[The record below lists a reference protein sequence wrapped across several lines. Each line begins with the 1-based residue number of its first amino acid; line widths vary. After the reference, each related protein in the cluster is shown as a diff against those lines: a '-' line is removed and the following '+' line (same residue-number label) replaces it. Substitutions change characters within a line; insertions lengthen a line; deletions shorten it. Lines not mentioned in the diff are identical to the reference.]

1 MKLFPKR
8 YHPPGTPPGTLVSV
22 AEAERPIVCQ
32 WIECGE
38 EGLAVHDGLDAD
50 LVRTRIETGAM
61 TWIRVQGQPSAE
73 WMRRYGGCL
82 ALHSLAQ
89 EDILN
94 GGQRPKLEPY
104 DGQLFLVLNV
114 PREEDGRIFYEQLY
128 LFRRQN
134 LLVTFFEGDADPFTH
149 LLERLRESR
158 LRLQRL
164 GLDYL
169 FYTIVDTAI
178 DHSFPV
184 LESLGDRIEDLEDFL
199 VEHPERQV
207 LEEIYALKRELI
219 LLQRALW
226 PHREVVGRLL
236 RNEGEWFGEG
246 VLIYLRD
253 CYDHTF
259 QILGLLRSYREMIAG
274 LLEIYLSGAQVRL
287 NEAMRVLTVIA
298 TIFMPITFVA
308 GVYGMNFRYMPELEW
323 RYGYP
328 SVLALC
334 VVVALGMVVWFR
346 RRGWF

>member
-8 YHPPGTPPGTLVSV
+8 YHPPGTPPGTLVS
-22 AEAERPIVCQ
+22 AAAERPIECQ
-32 WIECGE
+32 WIECE
-38 EGLAVHDGLDAD
+38 EGELILHDGLDIEQVHA
-50 LVRTRIETGAM
+50 RIEARAI
-61 TWIRVQGQPSAE
+61 TWVRVQGRPSAE
-73 WMRRYGGCL
+73 WMGRYGEHL
-82 ALHSLAQ
+82 RLHHLAQ

-104 DGQLFLVLNV
+104 DGRLFLVLNV
-114 PREEDGRIFYEQLY
+114 PKEEDGRIVHEQLY
-128 LFRRQN
+128 LFRDQN
-134 LLVTFFEGDADPFTH
+134 FLVTFFEGSIDPFTS
-149 LLERLRESR
+149 LIERLRESR
-158 LRLQRL
+158 LRLKRL

-169 FYTIVDTAI
+169 LYAIVDAAI

-184 LESLGDRIEDLEDFL
+184 LESLGDRIEDLEEVL
-199 VEHPERQV
+199 VEHPERRV

-219 LLQRALW
+219 LLHRALW
-226 PHREVVGRLL
+226 PHREVVGKLL

-246 VLIYLRD
+246 VLVYFRD

-259 QILGLLRSYREMIAG
+259 QILELLRSYREMIAE

-287 NEAMRVLTVIA
+287 NEAMRVLTMIA
-298 TIFMPITFVA
+298 TIFMPITFVV

-328 SVLALC
+328 ATMVFCVLLAL
-334 VVVALGMVVWFR
+334 AMVTWFR

>member
-22 AEAERPIVCQ
+22 PFERPITCQ
-32 WIECGE
+32 WIECEQGE
-38 EGLAVHDGLDAD
+38 LNLHDGLEVDKIYA
-50 LVRTRIETGAM
+50 RIEAGAI
-61 TWIRVQGQPSAE
+61 TWVRVQGRPSAE
-73 WMRRYGGCL
+73 WMRRYGPCL
-82 ALHSLAQ
+82 KLHQLAQ

-114 PREEDGRIFYEQLY
+114 PREEDGWIRHQQLY
-128 LFRRQN
+128 LFRHQS
-134 LLVTFFEGDADPFTH
+134 LLVSFFEGDADPFAS
-149 LLERLRESR
+149 LIERLKESR
-158 LRLQRL
+158 ARLKRL

-169 FYTIVDTAI
+169 LYALVDTAI

-184 LESLGDRIEDLEDFL
+184 LESLGEKIERLEEFL

-207 LEEIYALKRELI
+207 LEQIYALKRELI
-219 LLQRALW
+219 LLHRALW
-226 PHREVVGRLL
+226 SHREVLGKLL
-236 RNEGEWFGEG
+236 RNEGDWFDEG
-246 VLIYLRD
+246 ILVYLRD
-253 CYDHTF
+253 CYDHAF
-259 QILGLLRSYREMIAG
+259 QILGLLRSYREMTAG

-298 TIFMPITFVA
+298 TIFMPITFVV

-328 SVLALC
+328 AALVLCALI
-334 VVVALGMVVWFR
+334 VLVMMAWFR

>member
-1 MKLFPKR
+1 MRLFPKR
-8 YHPPGTPPGTLVSV
+8 YHPPGTPPGTLVSAAKPAYPV
-22 AEAERPIVCQ
+22 SCQ
-32 WIECGE
+32 WIACE
-38 EGLAVHDGLDAD
+38 EGALTLHDGLDPEA
-50 LVRTRIETGAM
+50 VRARMAAGAM
-61 TWIRVQGQPSAE
+61 TWVRVQGRPSAE
-73 WMRRYGGCL
+73 WMRAYGATL
-82 ALHSLAQ
+82 ALHPLAQ

-114 PREEDGRIFYEQLY
+114 PREEDGQIVHEQLY
-128 LFRRQN
+128 LLRQQN
-134 LLVTFFEGDADPFTH
+134 FLVTFFEGARDPFAP
-149 LLERLRESR
+149 LLERLKESR
-158 LRLQRL
+158 IRLRRD

-169 FYTIVDTAI
+169 FYAIVDTAI

-184 LESLGDRIEDLEDFL
+184 LEALGERIEDLEEFL

-246 VLIYLRD
+246 VLVYLRD

-287 NEAMRVLTVIA
+287 NETMRVLTVIA
-298 TIFMPITFVA
+298 TVFMPITFVV

-328 SVLALC
+328 AAMALC
-334 VVVALGMVVWFR
+334 ALIALAMVLWFR

>member
-8 YHPPGTPPGTLVSV
+8 YHPPGTPPGTLVALET
-22 AEAERPIVCQ
+22 AEQPVKCQ
-32 WIECGE
+32 WIECE
-38 EGLAVHDGLDAD
+38 EGRLTVHDGLDAE
-50 LVRTRIETGAM
+50 LVHARMEAGAM
-61 TWIRVQGQPSAE
+61 TWIRVQGRPSVD
-73 WMRRYGGCL
+73 WMHRYGGCL
-82 ALHSLAQ
+82 RLHHLAQ

-114 PREEDGRIFYEQLY
+114 PREEDGRIFHEQLY
-128 LFRRQN
+128 LFRHQSFM
-134 LLVTFFEGDADPFTH
+134 VTFFEGESDPFTP
-149 LLERLRESR
+149 LIERLRETRSR
-158 LRLQRL
+158 LRRI

-169 FYTIVDTAI
+169 FYAIVDTTI

-184 LESLGDRIEDLEDFL
+184 LESLGERIEDLEDLL
-199 VEHPERQV
+199 VEHPEHEV

-219 LLQRALW
+219 LLHRALW
-226 PHREVVGRLL
+226 PHREVVGKLL

-298 TIFMPITFVA
+298 TIFMPITFVV
-308 GVYGMNFRYMPELEW
+308 GVYGMNFRYMPELDW
-323 RYGYP
+323 HYGYP
-328 SVLALC
+328 SVMALC
-334 VVVALGMVVWFR
+334 AVVALGMVVWFR

>member
-22 AEAERPIVCQ
+22 AAERPIECQ
-32 WIECGE
+32 WIECEAGE
-38 EGLAVHDGLDAD
+38 LILHDGLDTER
-50 LVRTRIETGAM
+50 VRARIAARAI
-61 TWIRVQGQPSAE
+61 TWVRVQGRPSAE
-73 WMRRYGGCL
+73 WMGRYGECL
-82 ALHSLAQ
+82 RLHHLAQ

-114 PREEDGRIFYEQLY
+114 PREEDSRIFHEQLY
-128 LFRRQN
+128 LFRHQN
-134 LLVTFFEGDADPFTH
+134 LLVSFFEGEKDPFAP
-149 LLERLRESR
+149 LIERLKESR
-158 LRLQRL
+158 ARLQRF

-169 FYTIVDTAI
+169 FYAIVDTAI

-184 LESLGDRIEDLEDFL
+184 LESLGERIEDLEEFL
-199 VEHPERQV
+199 VEHPERPV

-219 LLQRALW
+219 LLHRALW
-226 PHREVVGRLL
+226 PHREVVGKLL

-246 VLIYLRD
+246 VLVYLRD
-253 CYDHTF
+253 CYDHTY

-298 TIFMPITFVA
+298 TIFMPITFVV

-323 RYGYP
+323 HYGYP
-328 SVLALC
+328 ATMAFCAL
-334 VVVALGMVVWFR
+334 VALAMVAWFR